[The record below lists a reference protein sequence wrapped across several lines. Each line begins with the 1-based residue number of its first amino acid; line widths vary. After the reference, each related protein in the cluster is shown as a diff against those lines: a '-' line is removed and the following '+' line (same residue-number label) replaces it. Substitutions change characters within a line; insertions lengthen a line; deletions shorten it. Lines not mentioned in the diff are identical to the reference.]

1 MKTMRNICIRSLILF
16 LCFGSGCSQS
26 VKKESGEKDIIGF
39 YTSGLDKL
47 AQDDSKGAEADF
59 RKIFDIRKKSPNG
72 YTGLALVALKGLEYR
87 KALRLI
93 RKSVKTDDGFIDA
106 YTARGRIL
114 SARNKKHWFKQA
126 AASFEHALGLDPE
139 NEQALYYFGE
149 CYLKNLSFEQADSCY
164 KPVSEK
170 QGPLKKSADEKHKLL
185 LQIFETNPLSPEG
198 KKSALALTVNRSE
211 LSVLLAGELQ
221 IMKKLHRHNR
231 QLFESVF
238 RENLKIRKDKRVT
251 ASDVSSDKNR
261 AWIENLLPLNI
272 PGISVYPDGR
282 FYPEKTITRAQ
293 LAEIIYGI
301 VYLLKVESVR
311 VVHVK
316 RETPDVE
323 DVHKDYYAYDAI
335 MFCVENGLMK
345 TGALNEFLPSE
356 NVSGIDAVTAI
367 RHLHSMLEQRSP
379 TP

>member
-1 MKTMRNICIRSLILF
+1 MKKICIRSLILF

-26 VKKESGEKDIIGF
+26 VKKESGEKDIISF

-47 AQDDSKGAEADF
+47 AQDDSKGAEVDF
-59 RKIFDIRKKSPNG
+59 RKIFDIRKKSPYG
-72 YTGLALVALKGLEYR
+72 YTGLALVALKGMEYR

-93 RKSVKTDDGFIDA
+93 RKAVKADDGFVDA

-114 SARNKKHWFKQA
+114 SARNKRHWFKQA
-126 AASFEHALGLDPE
+126 AVSFEHALGLDPG
-139 NEQALYYFGE
+139 NEKALYYFGE
-149 CYLKNLSFEQADSCY
+149 CYLKNLSFELAESCY
-164 KPVSEK
+164 KTVSEK
-170 QGPLKKSADEKHKLL
+170 QGPLKKYADEKHKLL
-185 LQIFETNPLSPEG
+185 LQILETNPLSPEG
-198 KKSALALTVNRSE
+198 KRSALALTVNRSE
-211 LSVLLAGELQ
+211 LSVLLTGELQ

-238 RENLKIRKDKRVT
+238 RENLKIRKDKRVN

-261 AWIENLLPLNI
+261 AWIEYLMPLNI
-272 PGISVYPDGR
+272 PGITAYPDGR

-293 LAEIIYGI
+293 LAETIYGI
-301 VYLLKVESVR
+301 VYLMKVESVR
-311 VVHVK
+311 AVYVK
-316 RETPDVE
+316 RETRDVE

-335 MFCVENGLMK
+335 IFCVENGLMK
-345 TGALNEFLPSE
+345 TVALNEFLPNE